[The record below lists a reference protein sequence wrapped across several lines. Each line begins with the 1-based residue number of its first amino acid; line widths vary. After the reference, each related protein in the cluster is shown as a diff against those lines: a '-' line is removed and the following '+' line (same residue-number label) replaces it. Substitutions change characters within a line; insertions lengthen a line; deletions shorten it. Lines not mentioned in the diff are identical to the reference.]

1 MLQSPAAANRPTQPV
16 LTTIYL
22 ALGSNLG
29 DREALLNEAIE
40 RLRVEQI
47 ETVRRS
53 TIIETA
59 AAYVLDQ
66 PHFLNMVIEAQ
77 TEHFAFELLNRIQKV
92 ETEMGRQKT
101 IDKGPRNIDIDIL
114 HFDELTLQTP
124 HLTLPHP
131 LIHERPF
138 VLIPLAELR
147 TGLYP
152 KK

>member
-1 MLQSPAAANRPTQPV
+1 M
-16 LTTIYL
+16 TTIYL

-59 AAYVLDQ
+59 PAYVLDQ
-66 PHFLNMVIEAQ
+66 PPFLNMVIEAQ
-77 TEHFAFELLNRIQKV
+77 TEQFAFELLNRIQKV
-92 ETEMGRQKT
+92 ETEMGRLKT

-114 HFDELTLQTP
+114 YFDELTLQTP

-147 TGLYP
+147 TGL
-152 KK
+152 

>member
-1 MLQSPAAANRPTQPV
+1 M
-16 LTTIYL
+16 TTIYL

-92 ETEMGRQKT
+92 ETEMGRLKT

-114 HFDELTLQTP
+114 YFDELTLQTP

-147 TGLYP
+147 TGL
-152 KK
+152 

>member
-1 MLQSPAAANRPTQPV
+1 M
-16 LTTIYL
+16 TTIYL

-59 AAYVLDQ
+59 PAYVLDQ
-66 PHFLNMVIEAQ
+66 PPFLNMVIEAQ

-92 ETEMGRQKT
+92 ETEMGRLKT

-114 HFDELTLQTP
+114 YFDELTLQTP

-147 TGLYP
+147 TGL
-152 KK
+152 

>member
-1 MLQSPAAANRPTQPV
+1 M
-16 LTTIYL
+16 TTIYL

-47 ETVRRS
+47 ETTRRS

-59 AAYVLDQ
+59 PAYVLDQ
-66 PHFLNMVIEAQ
+66 PYFLNMVIEAQ

-92 ETEMGRQKT
+92 ETEMGRLKT

-114 HFDELTLQTP
+114 YFDELTLQTP

>member
-1 MLQSPAAANRPTQPV
+1 M
-16 LTTIYL
+16 TTIYL

-47 ETVRRS
+47 ETTRRS

-59 AAYVLDQ
+59 PAYVLDQ
-66 PHFLNMVIEAQ
+66 PYFLNMVIEAQ
-77 TEHFAFELLNRIQKV
+77 TEYFAFELLNRTQKV
-92 ETEMGRQKT
+92 ESDMGRQKT

-114 HFDELTLQTP
+114 YFDELTLQTP

-131 LIHERPF
+131 LIHERSF
-138 VLIPLAELR
+138 VLIPLAELQA
-147 TGLYP
+147 GP
-152 KK
+152 